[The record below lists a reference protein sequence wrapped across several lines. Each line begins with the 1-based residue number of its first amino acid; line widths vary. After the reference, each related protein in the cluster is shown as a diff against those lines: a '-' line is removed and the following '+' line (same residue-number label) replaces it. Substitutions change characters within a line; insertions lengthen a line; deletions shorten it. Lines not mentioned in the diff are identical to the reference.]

1 MRDLVSGLRMLRRS
15 PGLAAAAIL
24 SIGLG
29 IGATTA
35 IFSVVRHVLLRPLPY
50 AAPERLAVLWETSPD
65 DPDRWIAPANYLDWQ
80 RDTGAVF
87 DAMAAYDSFSA
98 AVSGP
103 GEPERLRV
111 ASASGSFFAVLG
123 QPVQEGRAL
132 MPDDD
137 RPGAPCVAVLT
148 DALRRRRFGATP
160 VLGSAI
166 ALDGRPCDI
175 VGVLPA
181 GFSFPLL
188 PRAELWIN
196 GDRGIPRSFPFPGDI
211 TTVRDSHLLYAI
223 ARLRDGVGVDTASAA
238 LQTVMDRLAV
248 EHPDTNTALGARAV
262 PLHDAVVG
270 DVRPVLW
277 LLQATVGVLLLVA
290 CANVAHLLLGRATA
304 RQQEIAVRTAL
315 GAGRGRLVRQLLVEA
330 LAIALPG
337 GVLGVLAAAWGVDLL
352 VAAAPEGIPRL
363 AEIGLDPAVV
373 GFAAALTLVTTVL
386 FGLAPALGL
395 AGADAHPQLG
405 PGQRL
410 AGRPAAR
417 WGHRALV
424 VGELAL
430 AQVLVVGALLL
441 TASLMAATRV
451 DLGFATDGRLAA
463 ELTLARDRYLR
474 PAGGA
479 DDSTIDATPK
489 RQFVDAVLGRLRS
502 TPGVRAAA
510 AAFTA
515 PLSGAPNRGI
525 RIEGAPEPARG
536 QEPDAD
542 FQVVTGD
549 FFRTL
554 GITLLEGRV
563 FSDADDARAQ
573 PVAIVNAAF
582 ARRHFAGKSPLGR
595 VVRFG
600 GDRRHVIVG
609 VVADTR
615 YRNVEQAPDP
625 TFYLP
630 IGQNDER
637 WPFLAFVTWVDG
649 DAAAAAPLLRQAVRA
664 ADPAQAIST
673 IRSFDAIFAGALAP
687 RRFNTWLV
695 GLFGVTAMVLAAL
708 GAYGVM
714 TAAVASRTRELGVRA
729 ALGASARHLRH
740 LVLGETLALAAVAC
754 MVGLGLAAAGSG
766 LVRALLYDVTP
777 REPRLLAVAAGTV
790 VVVAIA
796 SAWLPARRAARVN
809 PIDALRVDG

>member
-1 MRDLVSGLRMLRRS
+1 MRDLMSGLRMLRRS

-111 ASASGSFFAVLG
+111 ASASGSFFTVLG

-148 DALRRRRFGATP
+148 DALRRRRFGAAP

-223 ARLRDGVGVDTASAA
+223 ARLRDGVGVGTASAA

-330 LAIALPG
+330 LAIAVPG

-474 PAGGA
+474 PAGRA

-582 ARRHFAGKSPLGR
+582 ARRHFAGESPLGR

-766 LVRALLYDVTP
+766 LVRALLYDVAP